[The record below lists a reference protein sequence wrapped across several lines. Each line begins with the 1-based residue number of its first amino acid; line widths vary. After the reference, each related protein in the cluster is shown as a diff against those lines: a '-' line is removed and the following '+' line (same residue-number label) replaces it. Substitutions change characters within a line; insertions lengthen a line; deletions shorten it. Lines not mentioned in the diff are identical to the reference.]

1 MFLKKMF
8 SRKTNITIVSMVV
21 QRKDKKT
28 KMKTKKFYFSLE
40 KTFLRK
46 IFTKMASI
54 GLDKKAIKE

>member
-1 MFLKKMF
+1 MFLEKLF
-8 SRKTNITIVSMVV
+8 TLKTILTIVSMVV

-28 KMKTKKFYFSLE
+28 KVKTKKFYFSLE

-54 GLDKKAIKE
+54 GLDKKAIK